1 MEAGNGILED
11 FQGLLQFQFTGFM
24 SNARPVTNPL
34 FKIAPVE
41 YAMLSEKAL
50 QHMAHFEFD
59 EWAAMLA
66 DNVIYSFPDG
76 NAATRTTLD
85 GKIKVTDWWENWQRT
100 SGIKTVVMNEFNHI
114 PIDVVAHPEGGF
126 PMGIYDIVYFTAQ
139 MVFNDR
145 SIGLRMNFS
154 VHFDP
159 DKKID
164 HYATYYDST
173 VMKSFR

>member
-1 MEAGNGILED
+1 
-11 FQGLLQFQFTGFM
+11 M
-24 SNARPVTNPL
+24 SNSTRVTNPL

-41 YAMLSEKAL
+41 YAMLSERAL

-66 DNVIYSFPDG
+66 DNVVYSFPDG
-76 NAATRTTLD
+76 DAATRTTLH
-85 GKIKVTDWWENWQRT
+85 GKSNLIDRWKNWRQT
-100 SGIKTVVMNEFNHI
+100 SGIESIAMGAFNHI

-139 MVFNDR
+139 MVFKGHP
-145 SIGLRMNFS
+145 IGLRMNFS
-154 VHFDP
+154 VHFDA
-159 DKKID
+159 DNKID

-173 VMKSFR
+173 VIVRATGKSILEKTRAKN